1 MNAERFLLG
10 LYCDDIRNEVG
21 NKLTLVGCYD
31 ADLLLNMFPT
41 ILPKFAVYARAYT
54 PAGKPFQKLILR
66 LRQNEDLLGELEFPA
81 AQLAA
86 DVATDRPNSRWA
98 IIQAVMFISPLLIQS
113 SGFLCLE
120 AETEEGLLLGSKLVI
135 RAMADTP
142 SGSVASDSG
151 SPAPTARS

>member
-1 MNAERFLLG
+1 MNAERFLIG

-31 ADLLLNMFPT
+31 ADLLLNAFPT

-66 LRQNEDLLGELEFPA
+66 LRQNENLLGELEFPA

-86 DVATDRPNSRWA
+86 EAATDRPNSRWV
-98 IIQAVMFISPLLIQS
+98 IIQSVMFMSPLLIQS

-120 AETEEGLLLGSKLVI
+120 AETEEGLLLGSKLMI
-135 RAMADTP
+135 RAMADTT
-142 SGSVASDSG
+142 SGSLTSDAG
-151 SPAPTARS
+151 STPPTGQS